1 MVTSLIKYVIYI
13 FQSGMYWLQLMDKY
27 AANWSVLIIA
37 IGECILIAWIY
48 GAEKFCGDIQ
58 RMIGRQSRLWVL
70 FWSAMWR
77 VVTPA
82 ALVVSIFSFLVRK
95 SIIFLKYHWDA

>member
-1 MVTSLIKYVIYI
+1 
-13 FQSGMYWLQLMDKY
+13 MYWLQLMDKY

-58 RMIGRQSRLWVL
+58 RMIGKQSKLWVF

-77 VVTPA
+77 LVTPA
-82 ALVVSIFSFLVRK
+82 ALVVNNNYISFYLTHLTITRTVYGLSCQK
-95 SIIFLKYHWDA
+95 KL

>member
-1 MVTSLIKYVIYI
+1 
-13 FQSGMYWLQLMDKY
+13 MYWLQLMDKY

-48 GAEKFCGDIQ
+48 GAEKFCRDIQ
-58 RMIGRQSRLWVL
+58 SMIGKQSKLWVF

-77 VVTPA
+77 VITPS
-82 ALVVSIFSFLVRK
+82 ALVVRQVKFKTSDKQLVRK
-95 SIIFLKYHWDA
+95 FIQ

>member
-1 MVTSLIKYVIYI
+1 
-13 FQSGMYWLQLMDKY
+13 MYWLQLMDKY

-48 GAEKFCGDIQ
+48 GAEKFCRDIQ
-58 RMIGRQSRLWVL
+58 TMIGRQSKLWVL

-77 VVTPA
+77 VITPA
-82 ALVVSIFSFLVRK
+82 ALVVTKITYITK
-95 SIIFLKYHWDA
+95 KNN

>member
-1 MVTSLIKYVIYI
+1 
-13 FQSGMYWLQLMDKY
+13 MYWLQLMDKY

-58 RMIGRQSRLWVL
+58 RMIGRQTKLWVF

-77 VVTPA
+77 IITPA
-82 ALVVSIFSFLVRK
+82 ALVVRIFQISVKTLND
-95 SIIFLKYHWDA
+95 IEYLIYQYHL